1 MIKIY
6 QIYLIKLFFK
16 KLLNTTLLFLFLT
29 MILSIFGEI
38 SFFKDSN
45 VNFLLPIL
53 MSALNA
59 PSTIFE
65 IFPFIFLIAT
75 QFFFINLIEQNEL
88 LIFKNIGLDNYKI
101 IKLLAATSLVS
112 GVLIVLFFYNLSA
125 IFKFTYPLA
134 S

>member
-16 KLLNTTLLFLFLT
+16 KLINTSLLFLFLT

-38 SFFKDSN
+38 SFFKDLD
-45 VNFLLPIL
+45 VNLLLPIL

-65 IFPFIFLIAT
+65 IFPFLFLIST
-75 QFFFINLIEQNEL
+75 QFFFFN
-88 LIFKNIGLDNYKI
+88 
-101 IKLLAATSLVS
+101 
-112 GVLIVLFFYNLSA
+112 
-125 IFKFTYPLA
+125 
-134 S
+134 